1 MLYKLKPQAEFDL
14 QDIILKSLKYYDVSI
29 EELPYYMVEAKG
41 LDFTICEVNK
51 IVTDSMSST
60 EKRSLD
66 TIKYWLRNYAQF
78 KPA

>member
-1 MLYKLKPQAEFDL
+1 
-14 QDIILKSLKYYDVSI
+14 
-29 EELPYYMVEAKG
+29 MVEAKG

-78 KPA
+78 KSA